1 MNVIK
6 RDNRKVQFDKNKI
19 RLAVLKAF
27 LDLDGEETAYAK
39 EKAREIANYI
49 ESLNKDL
56 NVEEFVKAI
65 QTSLAGQEPAMSVME
80 AQQVLNDY
88 FTKLQ
93 EEQTAALK
101 AEGEQFLAENAKK
114 EGVVTLPSGLQYK
127 VLKSGNGATPKASD
141 SVECHYEGRLISGT
155 VFDSSYQRG
164 ETATFGV
171 TQVIAGWVEALQLM
185 KEGDKWQLY
194 IPYNL
199 AYGERGAGAQIP
211 PYATL
216 IFDVELVKVK

>member
-1 MNVIK
+1 M
-6 RDNRKVQFDKNKI
+6 DKVS
-19 RLAVLKAF
+19 
-27 LDLDGEETAYAK
+27 YALGMS
-39 EKAREIANYI
+39 IANNI
-49 ESLNKDL
+49 MASGVNGL

-65 QTSLAGQEPAMSVME
+65 TTYMAGEEPAMTPAE

-101 AEGEQFLAENAKK
+101 AEGEAFLAQNAKN

-185 KEGDKWQLY
+185 KEGDKWQLF

-211 PYATL
+211 PFATL
-216 IFDVELVKVK
+216 IFDVELIKVK

>member
-1 MNVIK
+1 M
-6 RDNRKVQFDKNKI
+6 DKVS
-19 RLAVLKAF
+19 
-27 LDLDGEETAYAK
+27 YALGMS
-39 EKAREIANYI
+39 IANNLLA
-49 ESLNKDL
+49 SGVNNL
-56 NVEEFVKAI
+56 NVEEFAKALKA
-65 QTSLAGQEPAMSVME
+65 SLSGEQPAMSVAE
-80 AQQVLNDY
+80 AQQVLNDF

-101 AEGEQFLAENAKK
+101 AEGEAFLAQNAKN

-171 TQVIAGWVEALQLM
+171 TQVIAGWVEALQIM

-211 PYATL
+211 PFATL
-216 IFDVELVKVK
+216 IFDVELIKVK

>member
-1 MNVIK
+1 M
-6 RDNRKVQFDKNKI
+6 DKVS
-19 RLAVLKAF
+19 
-27 LDLDGEETAYAK
+27 YALGMS
-39 EKAREIANYI
+39 IANNI
-49 ESLNKDL
+49 MASGVNGL

-65 QTSLAGQEPAMSVME
+65 TTYMAGEEPAMTPAE

-101 AEGEQFLAENAKK
+101 AEGEAFLAQNAKN
-114 EGVVTLPSGLQYK
+114 EGVVTLSSGLQYK

-185 KEGDKWQLY
+185 KEGDKWQLF

-211 PYATL
+211 PFATL
-216 IFDVELVKVK
+216 IFDVELIKVK

>member
-1 MNVIK
+1 MILRRNCYLCCLKKQIIMK
-6 RDNRKVQFDKNKI
+6 KVS
-19 RLAVLKAF
+19 
-27 LDLDGEETAYAK
+27 YALGMS
-39 EKAREIANYI
+39 IANNI
-49 ESLNKDL
+49 MASGVNGLD
-56 NVEEFVKAI
+56 VEEFVKAI
-65 QTSLAGQEPAMSVME
+65 TTYMAGEEPAMTPAE

-101 AEGEQFLAENAKK
+101 AEGEAFLAQNAKN

-185 KEGDKWQLY
+185 KEGDKWQLF

-211 PYATL
+211 PFATL
-216 IFDVELVKVK
+216 IFDVELIKVK

>member
-1 MNVIK
+1 M
-6 RDNRKVQFDKNKI
+6 DKVS
-19 RLAVLKAF
+19 
-27 LDLDGEETAYAK
+27 YALGMS
-39 EKAREIANYI
+39 IANNI
-49 ESLNKDL
+49 MASGVNGL

-65 QTSLAGQEPAMSVME
+65 TTYMAGEEPAMTPAE

-101 AEGEQFLAENAKK
+101 AEGEAFLAQNAKN

-127 VLKSGNGATPKASD
+127 VLVSGNGATPKASD

-216 IFDVELVKVK
+216 IFDVELIKVK

>member
-1 MNVIK
+1 MLAGEK
-6 RDNRKVQFDKNKI
+6 TELTHAEAQKVVSEHFQK
-19 RLAVLKAF
+19 LA
-27 LDLDGEETAYAK
+27 EEAYAQN
-39 EKAREIANYI
+39 KA
-49 ESLNKDL
+49 S
-56 NVEEFVKAI
+56 
-65 QTSLAGQEPAMSVME
+65 GE
-80 AQQVLNDY
+80 A
-88 FTKLQ
+88 
-93 EEQTAALK
+93 
-101 AEGEQFLAENAKK
+101 FLAENAKK

-127 VLKSGNGATPKASD
+127 VLVSGNGASPKASD

-185 KEGDKWQLY
+185 KEGDKWQLF

-211 PYATL
+211 PFATL
-216 IFDVELVKVK
+216 IFDVELIKVK

>member
-1 MNVIK
+1 MEKVSYALGMN
-6 RDNRKVQFDKNKI
+6 
-19 RLAVLKAF
+19 
-27 LDLDGEETAYAK
+27 
-39 EKAREIANYI
+39 IANSI
-49 ESLNKDL
+49 LASGVKDL
-56 NVEEFVKAI
+56 NIDEFAKAVKAVLGNE
-65 QTSLAGQEPAMSVME
+65 QTAMSMQE
-80 AQQVLNDY
+80 SQAVLQDF
-88 FTKLQ
+88 FTKL
-93 EEQTAALK
+93 EAEQTKMFK
-101 AEGEQFLAENAKK
+101 AEGEAFLAENAKK

-127 VLKSGNGATPKASD
+127 VLNAGNGKSPKASD
-141 SVECHYEGRLISGT
+141 SVECHYEGRLINGT
-155 VFDSSYQRG
+155 KFDSSYDRG

>member
-1 MNVIK
+1 MK
-6 RDNRKVQFDKNKI
+6 KVSYALGMSVANNILASGVKN
-19 RLAVLKAF
+19 L
-27 LDLDGEETAYAK
+27 E
-39 EKAREIANYI
+39 
-49 ESLNKDL
+49 
-56 NVEEFVKAI
+56 VEEFAKAVKAV
-65 QTSLAGQEPAMSVME
+65 LGGEPMELSIDE
-80 AQQVLNDY
+80 AQEALTVY

-93 EEQTAALK
+93 EEQVAGLK
-101 AEGEQFLAENAKK
+101 AEGEAFLAENAKK

-127 VLKSGNGATPKASD
+127 VLNSGNGATPKATD

-171 TQVIAGWVEALQLM
+171 NQVIAGWVEALQLM

-211 PYATL
+211 PYSTL

>member
-1 MNVIK
+1 MEKVSYALGMN
-6 RDNRKVQFDKNKI
+6 
-19 RLAVLKAF
+19 
-27 LDLDGEETAYAK
+27 
-39 EKAREIANYI
+39 IANSI
-49 ESLNKDL
+49 LASGVKDL
-56 NVEEFVKAI
+56 NIDEFAKAVKAVLSNE
-65 QTSLAGQEPAMSVME
+65 QTAMSMQE
-80 AQQVLNDY
+80 SQAVLQDF
-88 FTKLQ
+88 FTKL
-93 EEQTAALK
+93 EAEQTKMFK
-101 AEGEQFLAENAKK
+101 AEGEAFLAENAKK

-127 VLKSGNGATPKASD
+127 VLNAGSGKSPKASD
-141 SVECHYEGRLISGT
+141 SVECHYEGRLINGT
-155 VFDSSYQRG
+155 KFDSSYDRG

-211 PYATL
+211 PYTTL

>member
-1 MNVIK
+1 MTSLILRCNCYLCCIK
-6 RDNRKVQFDKNKI
+6 KQIIMDKVS
-19 RLAVLKAF
+19 
-27 LDLDGEETAYAK
+27 YALGMS
-39 EKAREIANYI
+39 IANNI
-49 ESLNKDL
+49 MASGVKGL
-56 NVEEFVKAI
+56 NVDEFVKAI
-65 QTSLAGQEPAMSVME
+65 QASLAGQEPAMSIME

-127 VLKSGNGATPKASD
+127 VLASGNGASPKASD

-211 PYATL
+211 PFATL
-216 IFDVELVKVK
+216 IFDVELVKVVK